1 MFAYG
6 QTGAGKSYSFVGY
19 GVNKG
24 ILPIVSNEIFQKVR
38 AEQSDRHVF
47 QIGCSYMELYGREL
61 RDLLNPRPKESRQG
75 EKLRIRNGKQGTYVQ
90 GVKKMAVASYDEIE
104 KVQDVGNSNRTV
116 GATLMNATSSR
127 AHTIVTI
134 SLTQLMKEDGRTK
147 ELSSDIVLVDLAG
160 SERAESTGAKGARL
174 QEGIEINVSLSA
186 LGNVISALAEKANN
200 PHKKVFVPYRSHVLT
215 ELLQSAL
222 GGNSKT
228 VMVAAVSPASINF
241 DETLGTL
248 RYADRAKQI
257 KVVVEVQESP
267 TDKLIRELKAE
278 NGKLKLMLK
287 QMQGGGDQG
296 GGGAAIGSMLEI
308 TAPADGGLPLS
319 EAPPPHTLRQADLV
333 QQISAAV
340 HKVGGVSEA
349 DRRKAIAE
357 VGRQMEARNEGL
369 RRNQLE
375 LEDMQVLI
383 TSALSSV
390 EGVSDVSKADA
401 IVEATSELERLRGL
415 QALKAKAGVGAK
427 GVGVGGGVVDHE
439 DAIQLVFEGLDM
451 WDTTQTEVPRPELQA
466 AIDLSEKLLAADQ
479 PLWEDGVLTADE
491 LTDVMAR
498 VVVALKSASVDS
510 QQRAI
515 GACLYNFEGERQAAL
530 GNVTCKEVMM
540 KAIRSAHSLLGTDGA
555 NSSEDFQ
562 QIHKASTYAEM
573 AFDQMQMHADLQ
585 VVDGEVA
592 GNMLDKVMRM
602 LGGNSEAIDA
612 AKAAAKAAID
622 ASLHGSL
629 HSSAA
634 IAAQLGRNR
643 SMLSGLGVDVTGL
656 GDLEDEMGVTAMSR
670 RELILMCSAQRAE
683 VLTVRE
689 QLAQC
694 DGNDGNPHPSPL
706 DPSPS
711 PRRKTAPAAPAAP
724 AAPGLARRSSSE
736 LEEMA
741 AFASQ
746 LQEQLTAAEKKA
758 ADVKVVVVKQ
768 LAELAKERDAA
779 RANAMASDLV
789 TRVAVKSSRDPKSKA
804 CALQ

>member
-1 MFAYG
+1 MDKA
-6 QTGAGKSYSFVGY
+6 
-19 GVNKG
+19 
-24 ILPIVSNEIFQKVR
+24 
-38 AEQSDRHVF
+38 AELLDPKAAVWDDDVLT
-47 QIGCSYMELYGREL
+47 EDEL
-61 RDLLNPRPKESRQG
+61 RDVMSQ
-75 EKLRIRNGKQGTYVQ
+75 V
-90 GVKKMAVASYDEIE
+90 VK
-104 KVQDVGNSNRTV
+104 
-116 GATLMNATSSR
+116 
-127 AHTIVTI
+127 
-134 SLTQLMKEDGRTK
+134 
-147 ELSSDIVLVDLAG
+147 
-160 SERAESTGAKGARL
+160 
-174 QEGIEINVSLSA
+174 
-186 LGNVISALAEKANN
+186 
-200 PHKKVFVPYRSHVLT
+200 
-215 ELLQSAL
+215 
-222 GGNSKT
+222 
-228 VMVAAVSPASINF
+228 
-241 DETLGTL
+241 
-248 RYADRAKQI
+248 
-257 KVVVEVQESP
+257 
-267 TDKLIRELKAE
+267 
-278 NGKLKLMLK
+278 
-287 QMQGGGDQG
+287 
-296 GGGAAIGSMLEI
+296 
-308 TAPADGGLPLS
+308 
-319 EAPPPHTLRQADLV
+319 
-333 QQISAAV
+333 
-340 HKVGGVSEA
+340 
-349 DRRKAIAE
+349 
-357 VGRQMEARNEGL
+357 
-369 RRNQLE
+369 
-375 LEDMQVLI
+375 
-383 TSALSSV
+383 ALSSAPI
-390 EGVSDVSKADA
+390 EDQEKA
-401 IVEATSELERLRGL
+401 VRSC
-415 QALKAKAGVGAK
+415 
-427 GVGVGGGVVDHE
+427 
-439 DAIQLVFEGLDM
+439 M
-451 WDTTQTEVPRPELQA
+451 
-466 AIDLSEKLLAADQ
+466 
-479 PLWEDGVLTADE
+479 
-491 LTDVMAR
+491 
-498 VVVALKSASVDS
+498 
-510 QQRAI
+510 
-515 GACLYNFEGERQAAL
+515 YNFEGERQAAL

-602 LGGNSEAIDA
+602 LGGNSEVIDA

-643 SMLSGLGVDVTGL
+643 SMLSGLGADVTGL

-670 RELILMCSAQRAE
+670 RELILMCSAQRTE

-706 DPSPS
+706 DPSLS